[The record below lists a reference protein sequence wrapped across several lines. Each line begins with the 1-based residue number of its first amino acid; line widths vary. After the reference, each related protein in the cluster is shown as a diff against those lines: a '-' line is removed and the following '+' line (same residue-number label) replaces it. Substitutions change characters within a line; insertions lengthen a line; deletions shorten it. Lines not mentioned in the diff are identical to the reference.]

1 MLYATWEDRADEMA
15 RRLSQISGDAASW
28 CTPGMLDNLRMLDLA
43 GHGPLWNAPGRYNV
57 PTWTRLGQALRQVAE
72 SEAIGLLI
80 LDSLAAVYG
89 ANENDRGQVRDFMA
103 SWDAWA
109 AACNCTVLII
119 GHPPKSS
126 AGYSGSTDW
135 HSAARARWEMGKD
148 HLRSPSRGSRQD
160 PTDWKLAMVKSNYG
174 PEPPSLCLEWD
185 STGPRWAV
193 RGTWDTAIAERNRK
207 KLPHPPTARGYIVA
221 ISESGP
227 GQSLSGEDV
236 LESLADSHQKDPVT
250 LADLAD
256 WLVSGECPQDTLRA
270 AAASVWQLIMILT
283 DTASQVADELMPQ
296 LEGAA
301 QDTEHSESRRLE
313 IANILTDYF
322 NREVLFS
329 TRAPGIAMDM
339 FLDASRDSVVV
350 THIGHHFPLLKDGPL
365 SNALSQLSA
374 QSSIEIPIIELV
386 TLWNETPETERPK
399 GGFPL
404 DILYLA
410 WLNRPQPVEPSTRE
424 KGRIIPAKIAQV
436 APGDR
441 RAGKLFTTAA
451 HVSPDIEAGQLS
463 FAGFQQLGTSAG
475 NATERQSIMP
485 GFQDPETI
493 GPCLPLALYD
503 LGDAP
508 ATSRGPAAPLALRL
522 FVESVLAV
530 PMDSRDVDSPV
541 AMRVTLRQMLDWIY
555 PGEKEAATK
564 RILAQ
569 ADGSLRRSG
578 IPGGQSTPV

>member
-1 MLYATWEDRADEMA
+1 
-15 RRLSQISGDAASW
+15 
-28 CTPGMLDNLRMLDLA
+28 
-43 GHGPLWNAPGRYNV
+43 
-57 PTWTRLGQALRQVAE
+57 
-72 SEAIGLLI
+72 
-80 LDSLAAVYG
+80 
-89 ANENDRGQVRDFMA
+89 
-103 SWDAWA
+103 
-109 AACNCTVLII
+109 
-119 GHPPKSS
+119 
-126 AGYSGSTDW
+126 
-135 HSAARARWEMGKD
+135 
-148 HLRSPSRGSRQD
+148 
-160 PTDWKLAMVKSNYG
+160 
-174 PEPPSLCLEWD
+174 
-185 STGPRWAV
+185 
-193 RGTWDTAIAERNRK
+193 
-207 KLPHPPTARGYIVA
+207 
-221 ISESGP
+221 
-227 GQSLSGEDV
+227 
-236 LESLADSHQKDPVT
+236 
-250 LADLAD
+250 
-256 WLVSGECPQDTLRA
+256 
-270 AAASVWQLIMILT
+270 
-283 DTASQVADELMPQ
+283 
-296 LEGAA
+296 
-301 QDTEHSESRRLE
+301 
-313 IANILTDYF
+313 
-322 NREVLFS
+322 
-329 TRAPGIAMDM
+329 MDM

-463 FAGFQQLGTSAG
+463 FAGFQQLGTSTG

-541 AMRVTLRQMLDWIY
+541 AMRVTLRQMLD
-555 PGEKEAATK
+555 
-564 RILAQ
+564 
-569 ADGSLRRSG
+569 
-578 IPGGQSTPV
+578 